1 MTLAS
6 LFPRCHPDGLLPGA
20 HYGSYPIQLP
30 LDRPADAAMPPCAA
44 RAADAAAGGG
54 AAETLPGVEGTLVRR
69 FLFFLPFFFGGEER
83 GCLSPFIFFLFFGVG
98 RLKKEEAEGAL
109 LLRAGRSRCRRQQS
123 PKSTRRQSGRRQRK
137 QQQQQQKQEQ
147 LFTDAAAQASC
158 ASQQEHDRSIDSSK
172 EREGKKE
179 RNASRLF

>member
-69 FLFFLPFFFGGEER
+69 FLFFLPFFSG
-83 GCLSPFIFFLFFGVG
+83 
-98 RLKKEEAEGAL
+98 
-109 LLRAGRSRCRRQQS
+109 GRS
-123 PKSTRRQSGRRQRK
+123 
-137 QQQQQQKQEQ
+137 
-147 LFTDAAAQASC
+147 AV
-158 ASQQEHDRSIDSSK
+158 
-172 EREGKKE
+172 
-179 RNASRLF
+179 ASRLLSSSSSSASVG